1 MSDVA
6 PSLATLDDLILDKDW
21 PQSVSIIHEEEL
33 CALVDP
39 VPEFDYTVALPPD
52 YVTDLDR
59 DIEHSRGDSEPDGDD
74 GKGNAD
80 AHAALP
86 KLKYEMTVRSVESG
100 IATVSK
106 ITMYYCAPNER
117 PKMMLQTRDGF
128 EYRINNTLLRER
140 AGGINASVHMQD
152 VAEALTDEVQ
162 ALEELLSLTH
172 NKSKVTKKGKC
183 ARASKPNCIVKE
195 EPAEEYQEPARD
207 HSCDREPISA
217 QAWIS
222 IIEEEPP
229 EEIQEPVRNHSSEC
243 KRARAQKPDRVVKE
257 EPPDEVQEPV
267 PNHSSERKRARAQ
280 KPARVIKEEPP
291 DEVQEPVSNHSN
303 YRKRARSPK
312 PKRITKEEPPDE
324 IQEPVRNHSSERKRT
339 RAQKPVRVIKEEPP
353 DEVQEPVRSHSN
365 DRKRARSP
373 KPKRIIKEEPPDEI
387 QEPVRNHSSERKRTR
402 AQKPV
407 RVIKEEPPDE
417 VQEFVRSHSN
427 DRKRAR
433 AQKPVRV
440 IKEEPPDEIQ
450 EPVRNHSNDR
460 KRARAQKPV
469 RAIKEEPPEEV
480 KEPVRNHSSGRRR
493 ARAQKPAR
501 VVKKEPPEEIQD
513 PVRNHSN
520 DRKRARAQKP
530 VRAIKEEPPEE
541 VQELVRNHTNDRKRA
556 RTQKPARVVKE
567 EPPEEIQDPVRNHS
581 NDRKR
586 ARSPKREPVIK
597 EEPPDEIQELVPSD
611 DHVWVADYMAEV
623 ARSGKSSM
631 SWKEIR
637 PAFKEYFKKAL
648 LGKARRYGVVTNRP
662 ITQAELAELSNTAR
676 SLYRKVRKFED
687 FPVTFRRLCQILIN
701 PPRCYSKLPTLMNAL
716 KKVLDV
722 DVIASNPR
730 REKEAETFFFDDSKC
745 RRVVKKEPKSEV
757 VSDGDPD
764 YDGENSHKR
773 GSKKRQ
779 SDKQKRPRKDDSSPE
794 YIPDH
799 LIRKKL
805 RSSKKPMSDLSNFK

>member
-1 MSDVA
+1 MVRFLRSDRNLA
-6 PSLATLDDLILDKDW
+6 LATLDDLILDKDW

-257 EPPDEVQEPV
+257 EPPDEVQ
-267 PNHSSERKRARAQ
+267 
-280 KPARVIKEEPP
+280 
-291 DEVQEPVSNHSN
+291 D
-303 YRKRARSPK
+303 
-312 PKRITKEEPPDE
+312 
-324 IQEPVRNHSSERKRT
+324 
-339 RAQKPVRVIKEEPP
+339 
-353 DEVQEPVRSHSN
+353 
-365 DRKRARSP
+365 
-373 KPKRIIKEEPPDEI
+373 
-387 QEPVRNHSSERKRTR
+387 
-402 AQKPV
+402 
-407 RVIKEEPPDE
+407 
-417 VQEFVRSHSN
+417 
-427 DRKRAR
+427 
-433 AQKPVRV
+433 
-440 IKEEPPDEIQ
+440 
-450 EPVRNHSNDR
+450 PVRNHSNDR

-637 PAFKEYFKKAL
+637 PAFKEYFKVTTIL
-648 LGKARRYGVVTNRP
+648 LV
-662 ITQAELAELSNTAR
+662 
-676 SLYRKVRKFED
+676 
-687 FPVTFRRLCQILIN
+687 
-701 PPRCYSKLPTLMNAL
+701 
-716 KKVLDV
+716 
-722 DVIASNPR
+722 
-730 REKEAETFFFDDSKC
+730 
-745 RRVVKKEPKSEV
+745 
-757 VSDGDPD
+757 
-764 YDGENSHKR
+764 
-773 GSKKRQ
+773 
-779 SDKQKRPRKDDSSPE
+779 
-794 YIPDH
+794 
-799 LIRKKL
+799 
-805 RSSKKPMSDLSNFK
+805 